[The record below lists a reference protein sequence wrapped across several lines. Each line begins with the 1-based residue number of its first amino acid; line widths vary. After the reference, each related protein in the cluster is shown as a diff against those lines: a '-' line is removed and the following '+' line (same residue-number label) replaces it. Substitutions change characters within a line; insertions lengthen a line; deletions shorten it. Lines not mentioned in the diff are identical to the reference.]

1 MILTFEK
8 NKVLKNGCTATV
20 RNYTKRSID
29 VFFFSKVLG
38 NKSLFY
44 SLLILSRFDINWL
57 KPQYRD
63 LDKVK
68 KLPDDVLPQ
77 ISKRVIEGVHRRDYR
92 KGLMAESPSKPG
104 RFRISRPS
112 LWPLDFFSTT

>member
-1 MILTFEK
+1 MAVPPQLGTTPRDPY
-8 NKVLKNGCTATV
+8 L
-20 RNYTKRSID
+20 Y
-29 VFFFSKVLG
+29 FFFSKVLG
-38 NKSLFY
+38 NKSLLY

-63 LDKVK
+63 LDEVK

-92 KGLMAESPSKPG
+92 KGLMAESPSKG
-104 RFRISRPS
+104 DLES
-112 LWPLDFFSTT
+112 LDQAYGL